1 MESPGDFAP
10 SPLVSDSGKTP
21 KVGAFG
27 STLRRR
33 LVSRIR
39 RARRRGEPRYVPG
52 QLPPLSEHYA
62 APILPL
68 APSEPP
74 GPRLVL
80 LNDCRDQM
88 NFGAKAL
95 IDGLLQG
102 LTTAIPSATIQPIP
116 SHWLLDTSQGFGM
129 FVADGA
135 GMVQPPAVYP
145 EVADQFDDLADEW
158 LLGQGGPGAE
168 EFLSRLRGA
177 DAVLLNGEGS
187 LYRTNLSAIRELFL
201 AWLCKTRLE
210 IPTVYLNGMVHLT
223 NVMPVLP
230 AMVRKSFAALD
241 AVAVR
246 DPYSLRNLA
255 RFAPDVEVQLLPDSA
270 FLLGPEVARQPP
282 EMELIRERLG
292 DRPYFCFDPGL
303 MPIDVRPGGRSAVY
317 QLIMRL
323 KEVVPEAVFVR
334 NNPSD
339 SFIRTVAEETGSLY
353 IDTIVDYRDWMTVA
367 AGARFLV
374 TGFYHNTILAAV
386 MGCPVIALGTTSHK
400 VHGACEML
408 GGAVSPP
415 LDGTDLRPQM
425 GTIADRA
432 REYDSCRDHYRA
444 RLQAVC
450 QANRSDAAGL
460 GHLAASLVRNSVF
473 R

>member
-1 MESPGDFAP
+1 
-10 SPLVSDSGKTP
+10 
-21 KVGAFG
+21 
-27 STLRRR
+27 
-33 LVSRIR
+33 
-39 RARRRGEPRYVPG
+39 
-52 QLPPLSEHYA
+52 
-62 APILPL
+62 
-68 APSEPP
+68 
-74 GPRLVL
+74 
-80 LNDCRDQM
+80 
-88 NFGAKAL
+88 
-95 IDGLLQG
+95 
-102 LTTAIPSATIQPIP
+102 
-116 SHWLLDTSQGFGM
+116 
-129 FVADGA
+129 
-135 GMVQPPAVYP
+135 
-145 EVADQFDDLADEW
+145 VADQFDDVADDWLA
-158 LLGQGGPGAE
+158 GHGGPGAH

-201 AWLCKTRLE
+201 AWLCKTRLG

-230 AMVRKSFAALD
+230 AMVRKTFAELD

-255 RFAPDVEVQLLPDSA
+255 RFAPDLEAQLLPDSA
-270 FLLGPEVARQPP
+270 FLLGPENARQPP
-282 EMELIRERLG
+282 EMALIRERLG

-303 MPIDVRPGGRSAVY
+303 MPIDVRPGGRSAAY

-339 SFIRTVAEETGSLY
+339 CFIRTVADETGSLY

-374 TGFYHNTILAAV
+374 TGFYYNTILAAI
-386 MGCPVIALGTTSHK
+386 MGCPIIALGTTSHK

-408 GGAVSPP
+408 GATVSSPF
-415 LDGTDLRPQM
+415 DGTDLRPQI
-425 GTIADRA
+425 GEIADRA
-432 REYDSCRDHYRA
+432 REYDSCRDDCRA

-450 QANRSDAAGL
+450 QAHRSDAGRL
-460 GHLAASLVRNSVF
+460 GHLAESALPKSVF